1 MSDIPYVNQLG
12 DAIEAAIAR
21 DQESARRWRL
31 PRVGGL
37 PGRRGAAVVL
47 AAVAIG
53 SAAAAIAHTLQ
64 NSTALVAGGIAC
76 YAGTGTGASAYYNV
90 EADGRSPR
98 AACVRVFRTDGPAA
112 LARPGVKFVACA
124 DPHRYVAVF
133 RASGA
138 AAQCRSEGMSPLQTR
153 PYAMAQSHV
162 DRLVRALARIGASR
176 PCIPPATL
184 VGDVQGAL
192 DRRGWSGWHA
202 RIHHNPGGGGCG
214 LFEGTGSSFSDPTAS
229 LDAGHHVVWIVP
241 GPIPSLIRL
250 TGRSTSTC
258 SGPAAGTASRR
269 RAPARSSAKHS
280 ASADAT
286 IKFALTQ
293 EPAGEEVAYAQRAYD
308 RGCTIVG
315 SVTAAPYGRT
325 INAWLNAK
333 SAPPESGGAAPSP
346 GQFHPHTA
354 PGVRRAPAVIGSLGS
369 G

>member
-1 MSDIPYVNQLG
+1 MSDIPYINQLG

-21 DQESARRWRL
+21 EQESARSRRL
-31 PRVGGL
+31 PGVGVL
-37 PGRRGAAVVL
+37 RGRRGVSVVL
-47 AAVAIG
+47 AALAIG
-53 SAAAAIAHTLQ
+53 GAAVALAQTLQ

-76 YAGTGTGASAYYNV
+76 YAGTGTGASAYYDV
-90 EADGRSPR
+90 EADGRSPQ

-124 DPHRYVAVF
+124 DPHGYVAVF

-138 AAQCRSEGMSPLQTR
+138 TAQCRSERMSPLRTR
-153 PYAMAQSHV
+153 SYAAAQSRV
-162 DRLVRALARIGASR
+162 DRLVRALASIGASR
-176 PCIPPATL
+176 RCIPPATL

-202 RIHHNPGGGGCG
+202 QLQHNSGGGGCG

-229 LDAGHHVVWIVP
+229 LDAGHHVVWIVA

-250 TGRSTSTC
+250 TGRVDLKLLRA
-258 SGPAAGTASRR
+258 SGRNCFTPASA
-269 RAPARSSAKHS
+269 RALVRETLG
-280 ASADAT
+280 SADAT

-293 EPAGEEVAYAQRAYD
+293 EPAGLQVAYAQRAYD

-325 INAWLNAK
+325 INAWLNSK
-333 SAPPESGGAAPSP
+333 SAPPDSGGAVPEPLPVHPS
-346 GQFHPHTA
+346 GH
-354 PGVRRAPAVIGSLGS
+354 G
-369 G
+369 